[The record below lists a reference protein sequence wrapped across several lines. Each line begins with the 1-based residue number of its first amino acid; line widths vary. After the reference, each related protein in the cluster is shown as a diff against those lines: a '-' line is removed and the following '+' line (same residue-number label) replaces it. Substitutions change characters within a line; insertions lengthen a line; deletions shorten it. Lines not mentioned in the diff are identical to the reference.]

1 VVFGLILGLIARAF
15 NIMDVDRW
23 MLLLI
28 LGTFTGAYPLMYF
41 AQEFIPL
48 TVAMFLSSGIV
59 LVVLSLRSMTIMG
72 WRMGLLGTVV
82 PAAAILTMTL
92 LAAIHPRL
100 QGILITGVAITLF
113 ILAMMLIP
121 RIKLLPIRP
130 GAVPA

>member
-1 VVFGLILGLIARAF
+1 
-15 NIMDVDRW
+15 
-23 MLLLI
+23 
-28 LGTFTGAYPLMYF
+28 
-41 AQEFIPL
+41 
-48 TVAMFLSSGIV
+48 
-59 LVVLSLRSMTIMG
+59 
-72 WRMGLLGTVV
+72 MGLLGTVV

-130 GAVPA
+130 ARCRHDDAQFGFDKPFPI